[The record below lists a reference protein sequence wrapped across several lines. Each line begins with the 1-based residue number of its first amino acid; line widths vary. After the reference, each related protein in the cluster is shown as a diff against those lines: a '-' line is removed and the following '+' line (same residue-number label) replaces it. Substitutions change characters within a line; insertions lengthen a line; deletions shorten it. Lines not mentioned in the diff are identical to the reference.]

1 MERFTSSSTDAGCR
15 SNSRRM
21 SMSIPQSTGSMLDAT
36 TSHQPNHHRRQS
48 FVRGSGLE
56 RDNSA
61 RRRGLLGS
69 FRRMSMDQSQLQQPA
84 LQGEDRTAIP
94 ISCSVLFLFCFTLAA
109 HDIIP
114 PFLLI
119 SPVRGDGYN
128 GNDDDTQ
135 HISTVM
141 MADYQEVFQKMK
153 QTFPTSASGALHQIT
168 MARIAKL
175 KAARDHEEQ
184 RERER
189 LIREEE
195 EERLKT
201 TTMAAKTFNKWREKI
216 MHGNIPVQQVHQDQH
231 EDSTPT
237 PHHHHTYND
246 PISAH
251 QQHTRD
257 DFNISADSI
266 LSQFIPIGSRPSIL
280 MRNLNVQDSRRTSMD
295 SGAIS
300 GTSRS
305 KSTSDDVNLALRSS
319 VHEFDDAKSI
329 LSLLSDASGL
339 FDDDERTFSLTDEKD
354 EEEDEPTLS
363 SELLALSFRLGGDP
377 LGGKKESKSERRRS
391 ARRSLGGRGG
401 DDDVIA
407 VGHHR
412 EAFGGEGD
420 HASNRGRTSTSLE
433 HRCDVDS
440 DDIIVTHVV
449 NICMVKDAHESRSTA
464 MSVASG
470 ATSDWSR
477 ASSRGLIVGFSGQR
491 TASVNSGDDLI
502 VGFVDRSESTHKK
515 S

>member
-84 LQGEDRTAIP
+84 LQ
-94 ISCSVLFLFCFTLAA
+94 
-109 HDIIP
+109 
-114 PFLLI
+114 
-119 SPVRGDGYN
+119 VRGDGYN

-412 EAFGGEGD
+412 EAFDGEGD

-449 NICMVKDAHESRSTA
+449 NICMVKDAHESRSAA

>member
-1 MERFTSSSTDAGCR
+1 
-15 SNSRRM
+15 
-21 SMSIPQSTGSMLDAT
+21 
-36 TSHQPNHHRRQS
+36 
-48 FVRGSGLE
+48 
-56 RDNSA
+56 
-61 RRRGLLGS
+61 
-69 FRRMSMDQSQLQQPA
+69 
-84 LQGEDRTAIP
+84 
-94 ISCSVLFLFCFTLAA
+94 
-109 HDIIP
+109 
-114 PFLLI
+114 
-119 SPVRGDGYN
+119 
-128 GNDDDTQ
+128 
-135 HISTVM
+135 M

-257 DFNISADSI
+257 DLNNSADSI